1 MDMHENINEHV
12 PFVSLNKLVTG
23 KKIVLA
29 TSLVSWPVTLASWGT
44 QVEDCQVQGFQIVE

>member
-1 MDMHENINEHV
+1 MKISMKHV

-29 TSLVSWPVTLASWGT
+29 TRLMSWPVTLASWGAK
-44 QVEDCQVQGFQIVE
+44 VEDCQVQGFQIVE